1 MKSNTLIIVGIL
13 VVAVTILLVYIVPK
27 KQIQLT
33 NTIKSLLGK
42 SEDEIMAGIGAVGED
57 DADEELDMEE
67 EDESAVGG
75 GVEPETDMEE
85 EPGLGT
91 DEEPEPD
98 MEEEPGLGT
107 DDEETDDE
115 EPDPETDMEE
125 EDETAVGAE
134 PQSIDDANGLALI
147 DAMSA
152 PTAAGA
158 EGPGVNETGQL
169 VGNSDVTQESFCA
182 GHSCQQSF
190 CPAPFN
196 NEDVVGGGGGSGDGG
211 NP

>member
-1 MKSNTLIIVGIL
+1 MRFSDFKLIESKKLNEAANAGLEAQHAMHDIEAIKKAVPLIPDEKSQEK
-13 VVAVTILLVYIVPK
+13 VA
-27 KQIQLT
+27 LT
-33 NTIKSLLGK
+33 NDIKTINGLLKKAIEYFKGNA
-42 SEDEIMAGIGAVGED
+42 EAPIA
-57 DADEELDMEE
+57 
-67 EDESAVGG
+67 
-75 GVEPETDMEE
+75 
-85 EPGLGT
+85 
-91 DEEPEPD
+91 
-98 MEEEPGLGT
+98 
-107 DDEETDDE
+107 
-115 EPDPETDMEE
+115 
-125 EDETAVGAE
+125 EDETAVGGEVEPEDKAAVGAE
-134 PQSIDDANGLALI
+134 PQPIDDANGLALI